1 MPASRFTHRQTQ
13 LGTLLFA
20 AGLSVFALAAW
31 DNSSGLPFVMP
42 AFWHNQRMLCLLVA
56 LGLAAFGWFAMTNG
70 PMPEDER
77 RGTSWNPTRSG
88 RRFRSLI
95 VYSRVG
101 CHLCDE
107 AIELLQLYSTLLPPI
122 REIDI
127 DTDPELRKRFDTEV
141 PVVEFD
147 GMVRFKGCVSVL
159 LLRRL
164 IEGTPPA

>member
-1 MPASRFTHRQTQ
+1 MKSHRFTHRQVQ

-20 AGLSVFALAAW
+20 TGIGVFALAAW
-31 DNSSGLPFVMP
+31 DNSSGLPFAMP

-56 LGLAAFGWFAMTNG
+56 LALSAFGWFAMING

-77 RGTSWNPTRSG
+77 RGTSWRPTRPG
-88 RRFRSLI
+88 RRFRSLA
-95 VYSRVG
+95 VYSREN

-107 AIELLQLYSTLLPPI
+107 AIELLQLYSALLPPI
-122 REIDI
+122 QEIDI
-127 DTDPELRKRFDTEV
+127 DTDPALQKRFDTEV
-141 PVVEFD
+141 PVVELD
-147 GMVRFKGCVSVL
+147 GKVRFKGCVSVL